1 MAFAEKPDKT
11 KKPEREIIGSATVK
25 ADLVNVR
32 KNPSL
37 NAQILKEVKK
47 GEKFNVTTG
56 GTSQFTALIVD
67 DTVAYI
73 MTELLDVIKN

>member
-1 MAFAEKPDKT
+1 MALTEKP

-37 NAQILKEVKK
+37 NADIIREAKK
-47 GEKFNVTTG
+47 GERFNVVPG
-56 GTSQFTALIVD
+56 GTSQFTALVAD
-67 DTVAYI
+67 DNVAYI
-73 MTELLDVIKN
+73 MTELLEVVKN